1 MRYSVEIDEANTIRI
16 YDTQNPNENGAPF
29 FLQPHHE
36 DGTPFT
42 DRADAEAW
50 AAAFIAFLEAP
61 APAREYTDKADIAA
75 YGTASADPE

>member
-1 MRYSVEIDEANTIRI
+1 MRYIVEIDETNVIRI
-16 YDTQNPNENGAPF
+16 YDEQNPNENGAPF
-29 FLQPHHE
+29 LLQPHHG
-36 DGTPFT
+36 DGTPFK

-50 AAAFIAFLEAP
+50 AADFIVYLEAP